1 MAENATY
8 IYIPNFMT
16 EQLADLLT
24 TFTQQSNKQLSEY
37 FYDNAEKIDS
47 LVQLYTTFNQQT
59 IRQQVKRIRELRWTV
74 QTLTKDRNWRD
85 QDGLELQYSQFNL
98 DRPLILLEGCFE
110 STKGNPLGK
119 FIIKIST
126 KSIQAWNYYEDQLMK
141 DYPSIEPIIGG
152 DATTLIVNTI
162 WGNDVTQILEALISV
177 QTYLIGLTKHDPQH
191 DVILRASIIK

>member
-1 MAENATY
+1 
-8 IYIPNFMT
+8 MT

-37 FYDNAEKIDS
+37 FYDNSEKIDS

-59 IRQQVKRIRELRWTV
+59 TRQQVRRIKELRWTV

-98 DRPLILLEGCFE
+98 NRPLILLEGSFE

-141 DYPSIEPIIGG
+141 DYPSIEPIIAG
-152 DATTLIVNTI
+152 DTTSLIVNTI
-162 WGNDVTQILEALISV
+162 WGNDITEILEALISV
-177 QTYLIGLTKHDPQH
+177 QTYLTGLTKYDPQH
-191 DVILRASIIK
+191 DVRLRAPLIK